1 MQTLVLLTT
10 ATIEESLRDLPF
22 PWSVNAAQPAGSM
35 RERGRLEGSVGAW
48 LDFYGIVRDL
58 EPPEA
63 GASAGGKLESAP
75 SPREI
80 ARATSAP
87 LPGELEREAASA
99 SLPAELEREAAS
111 APLPAEL
118 EREVHAPPPQ
128 QRRIV
133 AIEYEAHPEMAQH
146 QLELLARRIAAAHE
160 LQAILVIHRI
170 GRVPVGDS
178 SLLVRTLSG
187 HRGES
192 LRACAE
198 LIDELK
204 KWVPIWKHPISA

>member
-99 SLPAELEREAAS
+99 
-111 APLPAEL
+111 PLPGEL